1 MYEQCYEFYNRKT
14 NAFEITSNKA
24 YFFRIINSLVL
35 FPVIYPRPKG
45 YWSEDVSFLK
55 IIWNGYVIF
64 FIMYM

>member
-24 YFFRIINSLVL
+24 YFLELLIVL

-55 IIWNGYVIF
+55 IIWNGYVIV

>member
-24 YFFRIINSLVL
+24 YFLELLIVL

-55 IIWNGYVIF
+55 IIWNRYVIF